1 MQFDPEQ
8 FYHFYNIGNNKT
20 KIFFCREN
28 YLFFLRKVRIFMLP
42 YCDIFSWCL
51 MPNHFHFF
59 INTYENLI
67 DNVLN
72 KKIGTMLSSYTRAI
86 NIQEG
91 RTGSLFR
98 EHSKAKPLE
107 IGRSTGSGTLTNEY
121 PFICFNYIHQNPM
134 EAGLVKKMEDW
145 EFSSFKDYI
154 GSRNGTLVN
163 QSFAK
168 ELLDLPNDKKDF
180 YEMSYKIIDDDN
192 IKGIF

>member
-1 MQFDPEQ
+1 
-8 FYHFYNIGNNKT
+8 
-20 KIFFCREN
+20 
-28 YLFFLRKVRIFMLP
+28 
-42 YCDIFSWCL
+42 

-59 INTYENLI
+59 INTKENLVE
-67 DNVLN
+67 NALN

-91 RTGSLFR
+91 RTGSLFQ

-107 IGRSTGSGTLTNEY
+107 IGSPTGSGTPTNEY

-134 EAGLVKKMEDW
+134 EAGLVNKMEGW

-154 GSRNGTLVN
+154 GLRNGTLVN
-163 QSFAK
+163 QSLAK

-180 YEMSYKIIDDDN
+180 YEMSYKIIDDDK
-192 IKGIF
+192 IQGVF